1 MTQAIGST
9 RPGGHVGFVGVA
21 HGVELSVEGLFW
33 SLVHL
38 HGGPAPVRRFL
49 PELIDLIWNRQI
61 DPGKVFDLE
70 LPLEEAA
77 EGYRAMDERRA
88 IKTLLTI

>member
-1 MTQAIGST
+1 
-9 RPGGHVGFVGVA
+9 
-21 HGVELSVEGLFW
+21 
-33 SLVHL
+33 VHL

-49 PELIDLIWNRQI
+49 PELLRLICDRQI

-88 IKTLLTI
+88 IEASLCP